1 MMFIF
6 VKIYYILRVYN
17 TRNNRRKTIKLKD
30 NTREIE
36 IERRKKINK
45 ERHSRAL
52 FLIPCN
58 NIDITPRCK
67 FIYLCEGFQSDNC
80 ISFIYIIYVLSYYV
94 RRSMWE

>member
-36 IERRKKINK
+36 IEREIK
-45 ERHSRAL
+45 
-52 FLIPCN
+52 
-58 NIDITPRCK
+58 
-67 FIYLCEGFQSDNC
+67 
-80 ISFIYIIYVLSYYV
+80 
-94 RRSMWE
+94 

>member
-6 VKIYYILRVYN
+6 VKIYILYN

-45 ERHSRAL
+45 ERHSRT
-52 FLIPCN
+52 FFN
-58 NIDITPRCK
+58 T
-67 FIYLCEGFQSDNC
+67 
-80 ISFIYIIYVLSYYV
+80 V
-94 RRSMWE
+94 